1 MNLVGETQLTGML
14 MIEKTEKPYSQPPSD
29 SRQGSTRRGMLRATA
44 SLAGMAALFNFVGLR
59 RAAAAKKLKTQ
70 AEVEYQPTPKG
81 KQNCENC
88 DLFIAPDKCKSVE
101 GTVAAQGWCNIWVA
115 Y

>member
-1 MNLVGETQLTGML
+1 MTKNMKRPNSRLPE
-14 MIEKTEKPYSQPPSD
+14 D
-29 SRQGSTRRGMLRATA
+29 SPAGSTRRAMLRMAA
-44 SLAGMAALFNFVGLR
+44 GLAGMVGLFDLVGLR
-59 RAAAAKKLKTQ
+59 RAAAAKMKTQ

-101 GTVAAQGWCNIWVA
+101 GTVVAQGWCKIWVA

>member
-1 MNLVGETQLTGML
+1 ML
-14 MIEKTEKPYSQPPSD
+14 MSKNVQRPNSAPSED
-29 SRQGSTRRGMLRATA
+29 SLADSTRRGMLRATA
-44 SLAGMAALFNFVGLR
+44 SLAGIAALFNFTGLR
-59 RAAAAKKLKTQ
+59 SAAAAKKLKTQ

-101 GTVAAQGWCNIWVA
+101 GTVVAQGWCKIWVA